1 MIYPGDTVNV
11 YFENCPCIFNAK
23 VLYVSSENETD
34 SWFVLESEAG
44 STILV
49 QNFAYMEKIT

>member
-11 YFENCPCIFNAK
+11 YFENCPYIFNAK
-23 VLYVSSENETD
+23 VVYVPSENETYA
-34 SWFVLESEAG
+34 WFVLESKAG

-49 QNFAYMEKIT
+49 KNFAYMEKI